1 MSSASNEPSPT
12 PAAPPRRRLSREER
26 LRQLLDISWTVIRDE
41 GTDALTLG
49 RLAERAGVT
58 KPVVYD
64 HFGTRQ
70 GLLTALYR
78 DFDAR
83 QTATMT
89 AALEAGAPTAAD
101 RARIIAACYVDC
113 VAAQGRE
120 IPGVLA
126 ALAGSPE
133 LAALKRDYQRA
144 FLETCR
150 QLLGPFAPGGDL
162 PAAGLWAML
171 GAADALSDAAV
182 AGDLTT
188 AEAQAELR
196 RILLDLIARGAVGAG
211 G

>member
-1 MSSASNEPSPT
+1 MSRASNEPSPT

-64 HFGTRQ
+64 HFGTRE

-144 FLETCR
+144 FLATCR

-196 RILLDLIARGAVGAG
+196 RILLDLIARGAAGAG

>member
-1 MSSASNEPSPT
+1 MSSVPT
-12 PAAPPRRRLSREER
+12 DRSYTPRRRLSREDR
-26 LRQLLDISWTVIRDE
+26 LRQLLDMSWRVIRDE

-64 HFGTRQ
+64 HFGTRE

-182 AGDLTT
+182 AGDLTPE
-188 AEAQAELR
+188 EAQTELR
-196 RILLDLIARGAVGAG
+196 RILLALIARGTG
-211 G
+211 GDQPS